1 MCNKTL
7 VGEKVKEIN
16 TCYVRPKW
24 VERIFEL
31 FGLIW
36 LYSMD
41 IEQGYDISKVGQI
54 LIPAQT
60 TIIYQFRNRTNL

>member
-1 MCNKTL
+1 MCKKTL

-54 LIPAQT
+54 LNSGSKNHFLPV
-60 TIIYQFRNRTNL
+60 

>member
-1 MCNKTL
+1 MCKKTL

-31 FGLIW
+31 FG
-36 LYSMD
+36 SMD

-54 LIPAQT
+54 LNSGSKNHFLPV
-60 TIIYQFRNRTNL
+60 